1 MGLASRKPLSYAGSE
16 HPLWTHSMH
25 DDGRKILEVWCEN
38 IPGLVRT
45 GTCSWALQGK
55 TEISY
60 PRGGHASIAD
70 IEESSFWFKHRNA
83 VIAAVVRRF
92 PPPGPVFDI
101 GGGNGYV
108 SLGLCRAGF
117 DCLVIEP
124 GPIGAHNALG
134 RGLAVVQA
142 PFQDLMIADA
152 SIPAAGLFDVLE
164 HIQDDRGALTNL
176 HRVLQ
181 PGGRLY
187 IAVPAYNFL
196 WSGEDDHAGHF
207 RRYTLNL
214 LRQRLVEAGFTVDYG
229 TYFFLILLL
238 PVFLLRALP
247 AKFGISIV
255 NDPGQDHAAP
265 VGFVSRLLK
274 RSFAWE
280 RRRIEAGKTFPLG
293 ASCLVVA
300 RKP

>member
-1 MGLASRKPLSYAGSE
+1 
-16 HPLWTHSMH
+16 
-25 DDGRKILEVWCEN
+25 
-38 IPGLVRT
+38 
-45 GTCSWALQGK
+45 
-55 TEISY
+55 
-60 PRGGHASIAD
+60 
-70 IEESSFWFKHRNA
+70 
-83 VIAAVVRRF
+83 
-92 PPPGPVFDI
+92 
-101 GGGNGYV
+101 
-108 SLGLCRAGF
+108 
-117 DCLVIEP
+117 
-124 GPIGAHNALG
+124 
-134 RGLAVVQA
+134 
-142 PFQDLMIADA
+142 MIADA

-280 RRRIEAGKTFPLG
+280 RRRIEAGKTFPLRG
-293 ASCLVVA
+293 
-300 RKP
+300 